1 VNACV
6 GEPVSWLRLE
16 RFALGELEGAAAQS
30 VSEHVATCPA
40 CRGCLEQIGPIDLPP
55 VRVPAP
61 AAARPWWSWPRLAWA
76 GALLTAAAVL
86 VLILA
91 GRRDGAPAVA
101 ERHVRVKGGEL
112 TVSVVRERA
121 GLVDLDATTF
131 RTGDRLKLR
140 ITCTPAAVGVPLHA
154 EVVVFQGGA
163 SFPVPPAHLFCD
175 NDVTLPGAFRITDAA
190 PATVC
195 LAIGEHPPDR
205 TAIARRGPHGPGL
218 GCVPLTA
225 EDSRP

>member
-1 VNACV
+1 
-6 GEPVSWLRLE
+6 
-16 RFALGELEGAAAQS
+16 LGCRE
-30 VSEHVATCPA
+30 A
-40 CRGCLEQIGPIDLPP
+40 CRGCLAQIGPIDLPP
-55 VRVPAP
+55 VRVPV
-61 AAARPWWSWPRLAWA
+61 AARRRWSWPRLAWA

-86 VLILA
+86 VLVLV
-91 GRRDGAPAVA
+91 GRRGAAPAVA
-101 ERHVRVKGGEL
+101 ERHLRVKGGEL

-131 RTGDRLKLR
+131 RTGDRLKMR

-163 SFPVPPAHLFCD
+163 SFPVPPAQLFCG

-190 PATVC
+190 PATAC

-205 TAIARRGPHGPGL
+205 AAIARRGPRGAGL
-218 GCVPLTA
+218 ACVPLSP
-225 EDSRP
+225 E